1 MGMLDKLK
9 FWKKKDAF
17 PSLKLD
23 IPQAA
28 GAGSGMGG
36 FGQDATAGLGGTG
49 ALGGMKETEI
59 SLRGFGAETIEE
71 QPARLTPAPLGGSS
85 YGGGFGQPQQAPRA
99 DIMAK
104 DIEIISSKLDTL
116 RATID
121 SINQRLA
128 NIEAYMNDQKRRGGW

>member
-9 FWKKKDAF
+9 FWKKKEGF
-17 PSLKLD
+17 PGLKLD
-23 IPQAA
+23 LPLAT

-49 ALGGMKETEI
+49 QLGGMKETEI

-71 QPARLTPAPLGGSS
+71 QQGRLTPTPLGGQS
-85 YGGGFGQPQQAPRA
+85 YSGGFSQPQQAPRA

-116 RATID
+116 RATLD
-121 SINQRLA
+121 ALNQRMA
-128 NIEAYMNDQKRRGGW
+128 NIEAYLGEQKRRGGW